1 MKDLYVWT
9 LLQINNS
16 NRFQI
21 LGYWCRWFMDI
32 LMFIGHE
39 ALAYSWIFYEIPIK
53 INVGPKLFSVFFTEW
68 LYSGMC
74 ISVHQFHQSNLCWID
89 GIFFPFIHDIAKWS
103 SKVRLYKSAELCNIT
118 DQYMDDSTSDK
129 NVHRSPRQ
137 EAVRLIFERCL

>member
-1 MKDLYVWT
+1 
-9 LLQINNS
+9 
-16 NRFQI
+16 
-21 LGYWCRWFMDI
+21 MDI

-68 LYSGMC
+68 LYCGMC

-103 SKVRLYKSAELCNIT
+103 SKVRLYKSAGLCNIT
-118 DQYMDDSTSDK
+118 DQ
-129 NVHRSPRQ
+129 
-137 EAVRLIFERCL
+137 